1 MQYDTIM
8 YVSDIYTVKVRKQG
22 EARKTVTIQGGYLQN
37 CKATK
42 AVTHVSVTFK
52 VAKQRKR

>member
-22 EARKTVTIQGGYLQN
+22 RSKENSHNTRLRSNKSGDCYL
-37 CKATK
+37 
-42 AVTHVSVTFK
+42 
-52 VAKQRKR
+52 